1 MEVMRVS
8 PIMTAAG
15 GALVGVA
22 LPWLEFGGPPVNP
35 QSMLRS
41 AEFKGLMESIQS
53 RSASSILG
61 TVESA
66 PMETL
71 TKEAKSS
78 KSSLEVVISSISSLV
93 RLTGELEVTSLF
105 CEAAEPAELLELVV
119 DTTLLPLEGFCKLID
134 KVVVEL
140 IEPFELGELR
150 FKSVIDLLL
159 LLDDRTGSIVKLDP
173 IETVVRAVLG

>member
-1 MEVMRVS
+1 
-8 PIMTAAG
+8 
-15 GALVGVA
+15 
-22 LPWLEFGGPPVNP
+22 
-35 QSMLRS
+35 MLRS
-41 AEFKGLMESIQS
+41 AELRGLIESIQS

-78 KSSLEVVISSISSLV
+78 KSSLEAFMSISSSLV
-93 RLTGELEVTSLF
+93 KLTGELDVTSLF
-105 CEAAEPAELLELVV
+105 WAEVADVPELAELELVV
-119 DTTLLPLEGFCKLID
+119 DTTFWPLEGFCRLID

-150 FKSVIDLLL
+150 FKSVMDLLL
-159 LLDDRTGSIVKLDP
+159 LLLELNTGSMVKLEP
-173 IETVVRAVLG
+173 IETVVKAVLG

>member
-8 PIMTAAG
+8 PIITAAG

-22 LPWLEFGGPPVNP
+22 LPWEFGGPPVNP

-78 KSSLEVVISSISSLV
+78 KSSLDVVISSISSLV

-105 CEAAEPAELLELVV
+105 CEAAELPAELLELVV

-134 KVVVEL
+134 RVVVEL

-159 LLDDRTGSIVKLDP
+159 LLEDRTGSIVKLEP
-173 IETVVRAVLG
+173 METVVRAVLG

>member
-1 MEVMRVS
+1 
-8 PIMTAAG
+8 
-15 GALVGVA
+15 
-22 LPWLEFGGPPVNP
+22 
-35 QSMLRS
+35 MLRS
-41 AEFKGLMESIQS
+41 AELRGLIESIQS

-78 KSSLEVVISSISSLV
+78 KSSLEAFMSISSSLV
-93 RLTGELEVTSLF
+93 KLTGELDVTSLF
-105 CEAAEPAELLELVV
+105 WAEVADVPELAELELVV
-119 DTTLLPLEGFCKLID
+119 DTTFWPLEGFCRLID

-150 FKSVIDLLL
+150 FKSVMDLLL
-159 LLDDRTGSIVKLDP
+159 LLLELNTGSMVKLDP
-173 IETVVRAVLG
+173 IETVVKAVLG